1 MNCNELLS
9 TTLAIESP
17 IEGARRFS
25 SHYNSH
31 SDRGGRRAGKNKG
44 RGNRRRGLIT
54 AITVNKSMS
63 RSTRANGRTRQGPSG
78 AERREKRRRRVRS
91 GSGSERTETGRTE
104 MQTNE
109 HRNHRVHTLFDE
121 DRRQPD
127 KKGEEQAAEMGH
139 GREVEELQAGSCE
152 RGAGRSMD
160 AGEMLTNLFF
170 YRCYSVHSQPNAVGR
185 AVGCGRRCSQWSV
198 ACAGR
203 ACFA

>member
-1 MNCNELLS
+1 
-9 TTLAIESP
+9 
-17 IEGARRFS
+17 
-25 SHYNSH
+25 
-31 SDRGGRRAGKNKG
+31 
-44 RGNRRRGLIT
+44 
-54 AITVNKSMS
+54 
-63 RSTRANGRTRQGPSG
+63 
-78 AERREKRRRRVRS
+78 
-91 GSGSERTETGRTE
+91 

-185 AVGCGRRCSQWSV
+185 AVGCGRRCSQY
-198 ACAGR
+198 GR
-203 ACFA
+203 WHAQGGHVLLRIGGRNGGFELKPEVEPKLGVDHGKA